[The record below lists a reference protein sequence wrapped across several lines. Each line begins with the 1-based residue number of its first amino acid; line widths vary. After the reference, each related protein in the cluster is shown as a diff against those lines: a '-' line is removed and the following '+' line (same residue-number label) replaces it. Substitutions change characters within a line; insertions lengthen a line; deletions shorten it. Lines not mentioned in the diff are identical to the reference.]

1 MERRTW
7 PITRIALLDGPRH
20 ESVPGTSTATV
31 RANSRRIGRAV
42 DPRVHLSGDLRRT
55 TSRREADDRAPD
67 EEHDVTIVRNE
78 SRSPS

>member
-1 MERRTW
+1 M
-7 PITRIALLDGPRH
+7 IASPARPQPPDAPTSRH
-20 ESVPGTSTATV
+20 
-31 RANSRRIGRAV
+31 IGRAV

-67 EEHDVTIVRNE
+67 EEHDMTIVGND